1 MLTMFLGGL
10 WHGAA
15 VTFGIWGI
23 YHGVMLCVHRLL
35 TAVKKKNH
43 VCLESS
49 LWKHSIKVVLMFQL
63 TCLGWLI
70 FRADS
75 VGQLKDMVNSL
86 FFNFG
91 SYSQKAP
98 YLACQI
104 LFYSWMLLLVQAVQK
119 RRNNLFPFME
129 SRGLWPWVVYVLM
142 YYMLLFWGE
151 FGGQEFIYFQF

>member
-1 MLTMFLGGL
+1 M
-10 WHGAA
+10 
-15 VTFGIWGI
+15 
-23 YHGVMLCVHRLL
+23 
-35 TAVKKKNH
+35 TAVKKKNS
-43 VCLESS
+43 VRLESS

-86 FFNFG
+86 LFNFG
-91 SYSQKAP
+91 SYSQKAS

-104 LFYSWMLLLVQAVQK
+104 IFYSWMLLLIQAVQK
-119 RRNNLFPFME
+119 RRNNLFPFVE